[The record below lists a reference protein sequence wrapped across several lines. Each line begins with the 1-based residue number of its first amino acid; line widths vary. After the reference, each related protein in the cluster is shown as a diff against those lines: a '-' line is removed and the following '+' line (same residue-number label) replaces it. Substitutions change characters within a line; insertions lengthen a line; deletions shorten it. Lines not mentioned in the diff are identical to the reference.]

1 MLKWGWG
8 TANRQFEFTITS
20 YCLINKI
27 CRFIMSPFKYRLNQ
41 KPAVLC
47 DWTDWL
53 SSSTNDRRV
62 LLHGC
67 LAPLISKTTSSV
79 FKWVEIICSFYSFFP
94 SALQYIFVLC
104 SLQWWAMTCAQH
116 LCKSGFSIW
125 TFDPYLWFKPACHN
139 KRCSSSEAS
148 LWKMLRLTSCQLA

>member
-116 LCKSGFSIW
+116 LCKSGFSEHLILICDSSQLA
-125 TFDPYLWFKPACHN
+125 TISVAPLLKPLYE
-139 KRCSSSEAS
+139 RCSGLHHVS
-148 LWKMLRLTSCQLA
+148 

>member
-94 SALQYIFVLC
+94 SALQYIFVLG
-104 SLQWWAMTCAQH
+104 SLQWWCWPVLSISASLVLVYEH
-116 LCKSGFSIW
+116 LILICDSSQLATISVA
-125 TFDPYLWFKPACHN
+125 PLLKPLYE
-139 KRCSSSEAS
+139 RCSGLHHVS
-148 LWKMLRLTSCQLA
+148 